1 MNSFAFL
8 GMFLFFLQRLLDV
21 LKFAVFARVIFS
33 WFSMHGIQ
41 ENRIYMF
48 FVDVTE
54 PLFRLVKKLPHRI
67 GMMDISALYVFILL
81 DVMSQVLSYV
91 AASIFY

>member
-1 MNSFAFL
+1 
-8 GMFLFFLQRLLDV
+8 
-21 LKFAVFARVIFS
+21 
-33 WFSMHGIQ
+33 MHGIQ